1 MQRVGNITK
10 GDEIVHRLRAGEDRS
25 AVLAL
30 IIDCYGERL
39 YWHLRR
45 LLVLHEEA
53 EDALQDMC
61 VIVYKAIGGFRGDGE
76 PSLLAW
82 LYRVATSVALRA
94 LRRRRRSIFVSIDSL
109 AKELL
114 SDYETEVSPDAD
126 EIAIRLQRTVVGLPM
141 KQKLVFNLRYYD
153 DLSFEQISEITS
165 QSVAT
170 LKVNYHYA
178 VKKVKEQIATI
189 EI

>member
-10 GDEIVHRLRAGEDRS
+10 GDEIVRRLRAGDDKS

-30 IIDCYGERL
+30 IIECYGERL

-53 EDALQDMC
+53 EDALQDVC
-61 VIVYKAIGGFRGDGE
+61 VVVYKAIDGFRGDGE
-76 PSLLAW
+76 SSLLAW
-82 LYRVATSVALRA
+82 LYRVATSVALKA

-109 AKELL
+109 TKELL

-126 EIAIRLQRTVVGLPM
+126 EIATRLQRTVVGLPM

-153 DLSFEQISEITS
+153 ELSFEQIAEITG

-178 VKKVKEQIATI
+178 TKKVKEQITTI